1 MALPRFGEA
10 LALEDV
16 PQVAVARR
24 TDDLDSVGAVILD
37 LVDDRALV
45 ALVEGRPSTAGV
57 KLGLERVYR
66 CAALA
71 TREIALGR
79 VELVV
84 LARAGRC
91 APGGCES
98 WV

>member
-45 ALVEGRPSTAGV
+45 KAKSRL
-57 KLGLERVYR
+57 
-66 CAALA
+66 
-71 TREIALGR
+71 
-79 VELVV
+79 
-84 LARAGRC
+84 
-91 APGGCES
+91 
-98 WV
+98 